1 MSRRFDTIV
10 TNPPFQDRAARGKT
24 RHKLWLDFTRR
35 CMEDL
40 LADGGHFCQVSPSSF
55 RSPSAA
61 VLDYFRQ
68 YRVHWIDL
76 DVNAYFP
83 DVSVDF
89 ATYLIEK
96 TADSTP
102 DPTSV
107 TTSEGQFQ
115 VTLDPLLF
123 YVPNRLN
130 QEAASIHRK
139 VIFDTKE
146 KLPVERDYVTC
157 HNIVMKRQGEN
168 STLSKVETDRHVH
181 PVLHTNRQT
190 WWSSLRQ
197 EFADHPKV
205 MWTRSGYTKPFF
217 DNGTLGVTDMC
228 YFVRVENE
236 QAGHALAHNMN
247 TLLLQYI
254 YKTAKWSGFGHER
267 VFDALPALPTDRALT
282 DEEMFDRFELSEGE
296 RLEVKAH
303 VG

>member
-1 MSRRFDTIV
+1 MSRCFDTIL

-24 RHKLWLDFTRR
+24 RHKLWLEFTRR

-40 LADGGHFCQVSPSSF
+40 LVEGGHFCQVSPSSF

-61 VLDYFRQ
+61 VLKYFRS

-76 DVNAYFP
+76 NVNSYFP
-83 DVSVDF
+83 EVNIDF

-96 TADSTP
+96 TVDSKPQPTP
-102 DPTSV
+102 IRTAGGEFE
-107 TTSEGQFQ
+107 T
-115 VTLDPLLF
+115 TLDSLLF
-123 YVPNRLN
+123 YVPNRFN

-139 VIFDTKE
+139 VIFDTRK

-157 HNIVMKRQGEN
+157 HNVLLKRQGSD
-168 STLSKVETDRHVH
+168 STLSKIGTDRHIH

-190 WWSSLRQ
+190 WWSSVRQ
-197 EFADHPKV
+197 EFADCPKV

-217 DNGTLGVTDMC
+217 DNGNLGVTDMC
-228 YFVRVENE
+228 YFVRVKDE
-236 QAGHALAHNMN
+236 QTGTNLAHNMN
-247 TLLLQYI
+247 TSLLQYI

-267 VFDALPALPTDRALT
+267 VFDALPALPTERALT
-282 DEEMFDRFELSEGE
+282 DEAMFEMFDLNEAE
-296 RLEVKAH
+296 RLEVESH